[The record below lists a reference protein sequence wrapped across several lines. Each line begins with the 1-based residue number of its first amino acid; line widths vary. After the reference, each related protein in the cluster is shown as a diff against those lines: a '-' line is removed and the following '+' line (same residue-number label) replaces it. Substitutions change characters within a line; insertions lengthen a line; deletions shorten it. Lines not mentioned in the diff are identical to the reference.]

1 MGEEKPGKD
10 KRSPASEG
18 ESGRGVGRLQ
28 WGKCA
33 EYMFVRSG
41 RLIHSIFSKSDKLK
55 FSLPLS
61 GIFNQI
67 FDTTVRVPDTTN

>member
-41 RLIHSIFSKSDKLK
+41 RLIVAADLTVAADGWKLQTYV
-55 FSLPLS
+55 SHLRATPLTDA
-61 GIFNQI
+61 IC
-67 FDTTVRVPDTTN
+67 